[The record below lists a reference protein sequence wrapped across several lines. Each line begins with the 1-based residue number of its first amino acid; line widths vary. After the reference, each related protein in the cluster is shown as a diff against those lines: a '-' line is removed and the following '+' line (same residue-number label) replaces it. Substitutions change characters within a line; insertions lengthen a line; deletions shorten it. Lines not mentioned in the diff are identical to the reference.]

1 MAAMSDTSS
10 IWRGSVA
17 DAPNFDRNLG
27 ALLRGEKPERTV
39 LFEFY
44 HNADLMSFV
53 AGDRPGELDFVRD
66 IRAWAML
73 GYDHANLGARNG
85 FRFQA
90 GDKHRDKTISLNEG
104 AVITDRASFEA
115 YAWPDVATLDW
126 GYLDIAA
133 AALAPGQKLMTSGP
147 GGVLE
152 NVISLIGFEHLCEL
166 IADDPE
172 LVQDVFDKVGS
183 CLLAYYQ
190 RVAPHPAVGFIMSN
204 DDWGFKTQTMLSP
217 KQMRRYVFPWHERI
231 VACAHAVGKP
241 AVLHS
246 CGKLEPVMDDVID
259 GMKYDGKHSYED
271 GIMRVEEASARWG
284 SRIAILG
291 GIDLDYLCRTPATVV
306 KQRAAAL
313 IAASGG
319 RWAVGTGNSVPPWIP
334 REAFLAL
341 IEAGV
346 AGRPRQARSAAA

>member
-1 MAAMSDTSS
+1 MAAMSDTS
-10 IWRGSVA
+10 IWRGPVA
-17 DAPNFDRNLG
+17 DAPNFNANLG
-27 ALLRGEKPERTV
+27 ALLRGEAPQRTV

-44 HNADLMSFV
+44 HNTELMSFI
-53 AGDRPGELDFVRD
+53 AGDRPGELDYVRE
-66 IRAWAML
+66 IRAWAAL
-73 GYDHANLGARNG
+73 GYDHANLGAKNG
-85 FRFQA
+85 FGFPS
-90 GDKHRDKTISLNEG
+90 GKKHHEKTVSLNEG
-104 AVITDRASFEA
+104 AVITDRASLER
-115 YAWPDVATLDW
+115 YVWPMVASLDW
-126 GYLDIAA
+126 SYLDTAA
-133 AALAPGQKLMTSGP
+133 AALVPGQKLMACGP

-152 NVISLIGFEHLCEL
+152 NTISLVGFEHLCEL
-166 IADDPE
+166 LADDPD

-190 RVAPHPAVGFIMSN
+190 RVMPHPAVGLMMSN

-217 KQMRRYVFPWHERI
+217 KQMRRFVFPWHERI
-231 VACAHAVGKP
+231 VACAHAAGKP

-246 CGKLEPVMDDVID
+246 CGNLASVMDDVID
-259 GMKYDGKHSYED
+259 GMKYNGKHSYED
-271 GIMRVEEASARWG
+271 GILRVEEASARWG

-291 GIDLDYLCRTPATVV
+291 GIDLDYLCRTPPAVV
-306 KQRAAAL
+306 KQRTAAL

-346 AGRPRQARSAAA
+346 AGRPRQARSVAA